1 MADTVKKSRIVSE
14 TDENLEECLLEEFN
28 QRLKKCLSQDD
39 LNPPDL
45 ATATN
50 LFIENERRDSLTTS
64 NGHADY
70 EITCESPDSPPPVR
84 DEPEPKSV
92 KDRMFL
98 STDDA
103 SCLLFTQTVTSPML
117 TPSEENIDFL
127 QGFKRESISNESP
140 LCNGNGTPNVADE
153 EEPVE
158 PEQQPQFEQIDTNVC
173 VNIDVSTVTE
183 THYVET
189 TTTETNGLKK
199 KKSKKSKSQHEKEN
213 ISVCDETNEDSCY
226 NVNVKNLCRSFG
238 DLSKIDADR
247 HHRWK
252 CTERSRTKSMSDLRP
267 IRTGRIF
274 TGVSVKEL
282 RERFSNVSTNH
293 VLLNNITK
301 SKMLKSSFSKFDALQ
316 KKNQLNLQQVDQ
328 NDTDTSNCK
337 KCGRPVFQM
346 ERVIAERCVWHRNC
360 FRCAECSKQLLV
372 DNFESHEGTV
382 YCKSHFKL
390 LFQPK
395 AVEDELPTS
404 DKPDLGLEEL
414 HSLNVK
420 ERFQVFENIKDSAH
434 DHHEKNSVKM
444 ERSPSILSKL
454 ARFQAK
460 GMDVGVNDECLDGIP
475 IEASSSE
482 EEAEAEGEDADLIR
496 AKRVQK
502 EKPFHF
508 LQMSDVK
515 SRWEQGNSQKRDD
528 IREERKQ
535 EIQNIRSRLFLGKQG
550 KMKEAYQQA
559 VVESESGAALKKEVP
574 IDTPDTRSIKDR
586 FERGDVVNSE
596 IRRETED
603 MSIFESGIGKK
614 SRSIFL
620 ELDAETTKPP
630 KLSPTSPVKLS
641 TSVRNAREAYI
652 AKQASEDT
660 VRSFERMDEI
670 SVRTADIH
678 DRFKFFETYKE
689 PEQKRREFRM
699 TPPREGQ
706 TKSKT
711 PERDVYVDPDIVRS
725 DETVEDSVVAKS
737 AHTATKMLSKF
748 RQMEENLMKGQES
761 AGPKPLKRFTPPREP
776 ARRESSS
783 ERESGSEEES
793 ETEVDNVRVM
803 EQDLVEAQ
811 KAARA
816 QKLRAK
822 FERWE
827 ENEIKRENSVS
838 VIGDEQGQIET
849 ARSLCAKFE
858 SLRDSNNVQQHT
870 NRVKVNRFVVSN
882 ATCKSCEGTVYPL
895 EMIAVHGLTFHKNCF
910 RCNECKMILRMN
922 SYSYNR
928 GLLYCT
934 THFKRLF
941 ITKGNYDSGFG
952 LEQHK
957 DKWGVRTAA

>member
-28 QRLKKCLSQDD
+28 LRLKKCLSQD
-39 LNPPDL
+39 
-45 ATATN
+45 N
-50 LFIENERRDSLTTS
+50 LQADDNTHIYENVPRTKTPTCLDYKNSTKLFLENEREMQNLNLISTS
-64 NGHADY
+64 NGHTEY
-70 EITCESPDSPPPVR
+70 KITLDCENVDTSPCLSMTN
-84 DEPEPKSV
+84 EAELKSV
-92 KDRMFL
+92 KDRMLL

-127 QGFKRESISNESP
+127 KGFKRESISDNP
-140 LCNGNGTPNVADE
+140 DTLHCNGTTSSPKENSDDDTVEEQISNVENDTTSTPVIDELISPEQPLDLINVVADE
-153 EEPVE
+153 D
-158 PEQQPQFEQIDTNVC
+158 DTNVC
-173 VNIDVSTVTE
+173 VNIDSTVTE
-183 THYVET
+183 THIVET
-189 TTTETNGLKK
+189 TTSETNGLKK

-213 ISVCDETNEDSCY
+213 ISVSETNEDSCY
-226 NVNVKNLCRSFG
+226 NVNVKNL
-238 DLSKIDADR
+238 
-247 HHRWK
+247 
-252 CTERSRTKSMSDLRP
+252 
-267 IRTGRIF
+267 
-274 TGVSVKEL
+274 
-282 RERFSNVSTNH
+282 
-293 VLLNNITK
+293 
-301 SKMLKSSFSKFDALQ
+301 KSSFSKFDALQ
-316 KKNQLNLQQVDQ
+316 KKNLQNLQQADQ

-346 ERVIAERCVWHRNC
+346 ERVIAERCIWHRNC

-372 DNFESHEGTV
+372 DNFESHEGTL
-382 YCKSHFKL
+382 YCKSHFKM

-395 AVEDELPTS
+395 AVEDDLPSS

-420 ERFQVFENIKDSAH
+420 ERYQVFETFKENSH
-434 DHHEKNSVKM
+434 DNLEKNLVKM

-475 IEASSSE
+475 IEGSSSDENGE
-482 EEAEAEGEDADLIR
+482 EEEEEDADLIR

-515 SRWEQGNSQKRDD
+515 SKWEQGNSHKRDD
-528 IREERKQ
+528 LREERKQ

-559 VVESESGAALKKEVP
+559 VVESESGGSLKKEVP
-574 IDTPDTRSIKDR
+574 TEIGDTRSIKDK
-586 FERGDVVNSE
+586 FERGE
-596 IRRETED
+596 IVSGEIKKEAED

-620 ELDAETTKPP
+620 ELDAETTKSP
-630 KLSPTSPVKLS
+630 KLSPSSPVKLS

-660 VRSFERMDEI
+660 VRSFDRMDEI
-670 SVRTADIH
+670 SVRTSDIQ

-689 PEQKRREFRM
+689 PAQKRKEFRM

-711 PERDVYVDPDIVRS
+711 PDREVYIDPDIIRS
-725 DETVEDSVVAKS
+725 DELIEDSVVAKS
-737 AHTATKMLSKF
+737 SHTATKMLNKF
-748 RQMEENLMKGQES
+748 REMEESLLKGQEPQ
-761 AGPKPLKRFTPPREP
+761 GPKPLKRFTPPREP
-776 ARRESSS
+776 LRRESSS
-783 ERESGSEEES
+783 ERESGTEEES

-803 EQDLVEAQ
+803 EQDLIEAQ

-827 ENEIKRENSVS
+827 QNEIKRENSVS
-838 VIGDEQGQIET
+838 VVGETGDEQCQIET
-849 ARSLCAKFE
+849 AKSLCAKFE
-858 SLRDSNNVQQHT
+858 SLRDSNNVQT
-870 NRVKVNRFVVSN
+870 YANRVKVNRFVGPNVM
-882 ATCKSCEGTVYPL
+882 CKGCHDKVYPL
-895 EMIAVHGLTFHKNCF
+895 EMITVHGLTFHRNCF
-910 RCNECKMILRMN
+910 RCTECKMILRMN

-928 GLLYCT
+928 GSLYCI

-957 DKWGVRTAA
+957 DKWSLRTEHARSLLIENS

>member
-213 ISVCDETNEDSCY
+213 ISV
-226 NVNVKNLCRSFG
+226 
-238 DLSKIDADR
+238 
-247 HHRWK
+247 
-252 CTERSRTKSMSDLRP
+252 
-267 IRTGRIF
+267 
-274 TGVSVKEL
+274 
-282 RERFSNVSTNH
+282 
-293 VLLNNITK
+293 
-301 SKMLKSSFSKFDALQ
+301 KSSFSKFDALQ

-395 AVEDELPTS
+395 AVEDELPTKPRKHELIIRENQPVELPPDVARAS